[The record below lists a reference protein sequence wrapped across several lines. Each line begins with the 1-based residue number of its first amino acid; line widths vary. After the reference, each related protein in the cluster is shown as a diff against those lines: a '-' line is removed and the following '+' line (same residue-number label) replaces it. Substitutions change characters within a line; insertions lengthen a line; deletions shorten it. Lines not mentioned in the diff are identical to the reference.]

1 MPPCAPEGCSR
12 AAECSRVPRSPAMG
26 SDRPGARLVAAA
38 DTVSAMPSKDR
49 IALVVCLAISL
60 AGCGQKTPDDPPTGP
75 SVSAAPSTSA
85 SRPSVIRSLR
95 PVAKLSS
102 ACALLS
108 AAELKALLG
117 GDSGQTKVTATE
129 DRPDNGS
136 YTCEYGSG
144 GNNPFALVVDS
155 SDVRTFTPK
164 DAVDAAAKVAH
175 VKTQRVKGVG
185 AAAVFNITKEGFGVI
200 SASKRSHGQTRSV
213 FFSAPKNV
221 PGHKFAE
228 VARLVIGRM

>member
-1 MPPCAPEGCSR
+1 MS
-12 AAECSRVPRSPAMG
+12 
-26 SDRPGARLVAAA
+26 
-38 DTVSAMPSKDR
+38 SKVR
-49 IALVVCLAISL
+49 IAFVVCLAASL
-60 AGCGQKTPDDPPTGP
+60 AGCGQNTPDNPPAGS
-75 SVSAAPSTSA
+75 SVSAAPSASA
-85 SRPSVIRSLR
+85 SRPSVIRLLR

-117 GDSGQTKVTATE
+117 GGSSRTKVTATE
-129 DRPDNGS
+129 DKPDKES

-144 GNNPFALVVDS
+144 GNKPFALVVDS

-175 VKTQRVKGVG
+175 VKTQRVNGVG
-185 AAAVFNITKEGFGVI
+185 AAAVFNITKDGFGVI

-213 FFSAPKNV
+213 FFSAPRNV
-221 PGHKFAE
+221 PEHKFAE
-228 VARLVIGRM
+228 VARLVLSRM